1 MAGREDLG
9 SWLQG
14 GPGEQRRPQDGQGGQ
29 DGRASLGRRVV
40 ALVVDW
46 TLAQTVSWAFFT
58 DRAAASEGPVAVFLD
73 ANPVATLVVFALST
87 VVLVGTAGA
96 TIGHRLLGL
105 RVTRLADVG
114 TTGRAP
120 GLVPALARTVL
131 LCLVVPPVVWDASGR
146 GLHDV
151 VAGTA
156 IVRR

>member
-1 MAGREDLG
+1 MVPEGRA
-9 SWLQG
+9 
-14 GPGEQRRPQDGQGGQ
+14 
-29 DGRASLGRRVV
+29 ASLGRRLV

-46 TLAQTVSWAFFT
+46 VLAQTVSWAFFT
-58 DRAAASEGPVAVFLD
+58 ERTDASEGPVAVFLD
-73 ANPVATLVVFALST
+73 ANEIATLLVFAAST
-87 VVLVGTAGA
+87 ALLVGTSGG

-105 RVTRLADVG
+105 RVARAVDLVA
-114 TTGRAP
+114 GRVPEPAP

-131 LCLVVPPVVWDASGR
+131 LCLVIPAVVWDAAGR